1 MARASSWRSSRSRG
15 RFAPRTFFSGRGVER
30 TAFIRQ
36 NEEGMWEWDIWRPER
51 GERPPEGGVAFV
63 SSAKV
68 AREITE
74 ERNRALGL
82 TGRG

>member
-1 MARASSWRSSRSRG
+1 MRASSWSSSRSRS
-15 RFAPRTFFSGRGVER
+15 RSASRPFSSGRRVER
-30 TAFIRQ
+30 TAFVRQ
-36 NEEGMWEWDIWRPER
+36 SKEGTWEWDIWHPER
-51 GERPPEGGVAFV
+51 GERPPDGPVDFV

-82 TGRG
+82 TARG